1 MDELERAYLLSG
13 EELLLLF
20 SLLDSRPVVAFA
32 LPDPAQV
39 PPAHWKQAGV
49 GLCRKGLAAYTDAGL
64 APAEEIAGLIR
75 ACKGADTV
83 CLAFCRDADCK
94 TQALYWGGGQTV
106 LLEGRIWPGY
116 RLCAWAQDQDP
127 GRWLDDCLGL
137 PARVPAR
144 SPETVGDIEQL
155 PPGLAWDESAVAWG
169 AWESARVV
177 LDVFRASHPVVRLV
191 WLRGT
196 SQNMVLCQGPA
207 GARLQPDCQPVR
219 ETLKRWLFEGEKEA
233 PYDPGGDFGSRVG
246 QPV

>member
-64 APAEEIAGLIR
+64 APAEELAGLIS

-94 TQALYWGGGQTV
+94 TQALYWGDGQTV

-155 PPGLAWDESAVAWG
+155 PPGPAWGESAVAWG
-169 AWESARVV
+169 RGSLRAWCWMSFAPATPSPGWSGCAGRRKTWCCAKALQARGCSPTASRSAR
-177 LDVFRASHPVVRLV
+177 L
-191 WLRGT
+191 
-196 SQNMVLCQGPA
+196 
-207 GARLQPDCQPVR
+207 
-219 ETLKRWLFEGEKEA
+219 
-233 PYDPGGDFGSRVG
+233 
-246 QPV
+246 